1 MSKFQGLEQCS
12 ARGDV
17 HKAETFQEWMEGSL
31 SLSADEEF
39 LGTPLCYALYGLGHL
54 FNVLGNPILGQVMPI
69 PGQLNLLP
77 FKEYGSKHGDCGSL
91 GLTIFPR
98 TYCTYIR
105 MLSDV
110 RTSLAY

>member
-1 MSKFQGLEQCS
+1 MSKVQGLEQCS

-39 LGTPLCYALYGLGHL
+39 GNTALCYVLYYLGHA
-54 FNVLGNPILGQVMPI
+54 FNIMGNPKFANPLVGPT
-69 PGQLNLLP
+69 
-77 FKEYGSKHGDCGSL
+77 FKRYGGEDGDEACDCGSL
-91 GLTIFPR
+91 GLTVFPR